1 MPLDRLPGEILKDF
15 RSAIPKDE
23 AGAAIPRAAL
33 EG

>member
-23 AGAAIPRAAL
+23 AAPPFRAL
-33 EG
+33 R